1 MYTLLLLAAS
11 AAVVAL
17 TWGLVLWRLGFGGND
32 AYGMCAP
39 SRHAAITGSTAQPA
53 RRIVAELAP
62 PAGWRDVRHV
72 AILAEPA
79 RVEYADEP
87 AELPIAVENWPLPAV
102 VEPEPVPVVV
112 DRWARFSALEV
123 TGK

>member
-11 AAVVAL
+11 AAVVAV
-17 TWGLVLWRLGFGGND
+17 TWGLLLWRLGFGGND

-62 PAGWRDVRHV
+62 PAGWHEHG
-72 AILAEPA
+72 AIVPAPA

-87 AELPIAVENWPLPAV
+87 AELPIAVEDWPIPAAV
-102 VEPEPVPVVV
+102 QPEPVAVVV
-112 DRWARFSALEV
+112 DRLARFSALEV
-123 TGK
+123 QGK